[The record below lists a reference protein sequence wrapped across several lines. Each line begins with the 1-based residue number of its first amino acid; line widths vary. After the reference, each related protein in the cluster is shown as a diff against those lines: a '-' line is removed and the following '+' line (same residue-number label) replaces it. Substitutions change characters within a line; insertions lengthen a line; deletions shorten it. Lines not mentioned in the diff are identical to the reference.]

1 MFLCYILYLF
11 ADILM
16 LFSKV
21 MISAKDEP
29 DVVLP
34 PAVDGLLRVHKRIT
48 DGLDVETDQPQRGTA
63 TAGPTRLLV
72 PASQAGSLIGKQGG
86 TIKSIQDA
94 SKCALRILGK
104 VLLFCPLSVI
114 LVLWEGF
121 TILCSAYIIHISV
134 VLFNCFT

>member
-1 MFLCYILYLF
+1 MHFLYLF

-16 LFSKV
+16 LFSCLKV

-29 DVVLP
+29 DAVLS

-48 DGLDVETDQPQRGTA
+48 DGLDAETDQPQRGTV

-94 SKCALRILGK
+94 SKCALRIVGN
-104 VLLFCPLSVI
+104 VLLFGPLSVI
-114 LVLWEGF
+114 LLLWEGF
-121 TILCSAYIIHISV
+121 TISCSAYIIQIYV
-134 VLFNCFT
+134 VLFNCFS

>member
-1 MFLCYILYLF
+1 MHFLYLF

-16 LFSKV
+16 LFSCLKV

-29 DVVLP
+29 DAVLS

-48 DGLDVETDQPQRGTA
+48 DGLDAETDQPQRV

-86 TIKSIQDA
+86 TIKSIQVA
-94 SKCALRILGK
+94 SKCALRIVGN
-104 VLLFCPLSVI
+104 VLLFGPLSVI
-114 LVLWEGF
+114 LLLWEGF
-121 TILCSAYIIHISV
+121 TISCSAYTIQISV
-134 VLFNCFT
+134 VLFNCFS

>member
-1 MFLCYILYLF
+1 
-11 ADILM
+11 M
-16 LFSKV
+16 LFSYLKV

-48 DGLDVETDQPQRGTA
+48 DGLDDDTEQPQRGTV

-94 SKCALRILGK
+94 SKCVLRILGK
-104 VLLFCPLSVI
+104 ILPILPPALSFCYGML
-114 LVLWEGF
+114 
-121 TILCSAYIIHISV
+121 YHIT
-134 VLFNCFT
+134 FNL

>member
-1 MFLCYILYLF
+1 MHFLYLF

-16 LFSKV
+16 LFSCLKV

-29 DVVLP
+29 DAVLS

-48 DGLDVETDQPQRGTA
+48 DGLDAETDQPQRGTV

-86 TIKSIQDA
+86 TIKSIQVA
-94 SKCALRILGK
+94 SKCALRILGNA
-104 VLLFCPLSVI
+104 LL
-114 LVLWEGF
+114 
-121 TILCSAYIIHISV
+121 LC
-134 VLFNCFT
+134 LL